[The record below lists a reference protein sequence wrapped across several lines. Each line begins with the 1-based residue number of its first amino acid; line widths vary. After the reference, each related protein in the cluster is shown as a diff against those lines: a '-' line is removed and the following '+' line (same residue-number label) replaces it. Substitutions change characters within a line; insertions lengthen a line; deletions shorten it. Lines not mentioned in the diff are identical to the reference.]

1 MSPQRPSSSASPPSS
16 SRMSPRRPSR
26 STSPSSSKMSPQRP
40 SRSASPLTSS
50 RMSPQQACQ
59 SVPPLLPD
67 KPLSNQIVSPI
78 ASPTDDTSSPPD
90 HMESESQSKNSEKS
104 YDHLTTC
111 DRHKAIREAADLE
124 YRKNAER
131 MKLQTI
137 E

>member
-1 MSPQRPSSSASPPSS
+1 MEEDLTDLIKDDDMSLLFDELPPTVFPPTSSSRMSPQQLSRSTSPPSS
-16 SRMSPRRPSR
+16 LMMSPRRPSR
-26 STSPSSSKMSPQRP
+26 S
-40 SRSASPLTSS
+40 ASPLSSS

-90 HMESESQSKNSEKS
+90 HMESESQ
-104 YDHLTTC
+104 
-111 DRHKAIREAADLE
+111 R
-124 YRKNAER
+124 
-131 MKLQTI
+131 TI